1 VMVRRIHIAIV
12 EPSVIIRNGIVSVL
26 KRLNLDIDIVE
37 ISDMP
42 QLQSLLEKHNPDVVI
57 IDPTQI
63 GMISLQHIKE
73 NLCGSKKFIA
83 LQSNLAD
90 ASALKGY
97 DEFISLYDSAEQ
109 IKAKVESVI
118 SENKQDDSDK
128 QELSQREKEIV
139 SCIVKGLTNKQIAE
153 VLHLSVHTVMT
164 HRRNISGKLQI
175 HSSAGLAIYAIVNK
189 LVSLDEIKGLKNI

>member
-1 VMVRRIHIAIV
+1 MVRRIHIAIV
-12 EPSVIIRNGIVSVL
+12 EPSVIIRNGVVSVL

-42 QLQSLLEKHNPDVVI
+42 QLQGLLEKHNPDVVI

-63 GMISLQHIKE
+63 GMFSLQHIKE
-73 NLCGSKKFIA
+73 NLSGSKKFIA

-118 SENKQDDSDK
+118 SENEQDNSDK

-153 VLHLSVHTVMT
+153 TLHLSVHTVMT

-189 LVSLDEIKGLKNI
+189 LVSLDEIKNLKNI

>member
-1 VMVRRIHIAIV
+1 MVRRIHIAIV

-73 NLCGSKKFIA
+73 NLSGSKKFIA

-109 IKAKVESVI
+109 IKTKVESVI

>member
-1 VMVRRIHIAIV
+1 MVRRIHIAIV

-42 QLQSLLEKHNPDVVI
+42 QLQNLLEKHNPDVVI

-73 NLCGSKKFIA
+73 NLSGSKKFIA

-109 IKAKVESVI
+109 IKTKVESVI

-139 SCIVKGLTNKQIAE
+139 SSIVKGLTNKQIAE

>member
-1 VMVRRIHIAIV
+1 
-12 EPSVIIRNGIVSVL
+12 
-26 KRLNLDIDIVE
+26 
-37 ISDMP
+37 
-42 QLQSLLEKHNPDVVI
+42 
-57 IDPTQI
+57 
-63 GMISLQHIKE
+63 MISLQHIKE
-73 NLCGSKKFIA
+73 NLSGSKKFIA

-97 DEFISLYDSAEQ
+97 DEFISLYDSVEQ
-109 IKAKVESVI
+109 IKTKVESVI
-118 SENKQDDSDK
+118 SKNKQDDSDK

>member
-1 VMVRRIHIAIV
+1 MVRRIHIAIV
-12 EPSVIIRNGIVSVL
+12 EPSVIIRNGVVSVL

-42 QLQSLLEKHNPDVVI
+42 QLQILLEKHNPDVVI

-63 GMISLQHIKE
+63 GMFSLQHIKE
-73 NLCGSKKFIA
+73 NLSGSKKFIA

-118 SENKQDDSDK
+118 SENEQNNSDK

-153 VLHLSVHTVMT
+153 TLHLSVHTVMT

-189 LVSLDEIKGLKNI
+189 LVSLDEIKNLKNI

>member
-1 VMVRRIHIAIV
+1 MVRRIHIAIV
-12 EPSVIIRNGIVSVL
+12 EPSVIIRNGVVSVL

-42 QLQSLLEKHNPDVVI
+42 QLQGLLEKHNPDVVI

-63 GMISLQHIKE
+63 GMFSLQHIKE
-73 NLCGSKKFIA
+73 NLSGSKKFIA

-118 SENKQDDSDK
+118 SENEQDNSDK

-153 VLHLSVHTVMT
+153 TLHLSVHTVMT

-175 HSSAGLAIYAIVNK
+175 HSSAGLAIYAIVTK
-189 LVSLDEIKGLKNI
+189 LVSLDEIKNLKNI

>member
-1 VMVRRIHIAIV
+1 MVRRIHIAIV

-73 NLCGSKKFIA
+73 NLSGSKKFIA

-109 IKAKVESVI
+109 IKTKVESVI
-118 SENKQDDSDK
+118 SKNKQDDSDK

>member
-1 VMVRRIHIAIV
+1 MVRRIHIAIV
-12 EPSVIIRNGIVSVL
+12 EPSVIIRNGVVSVL

-42 QLQSLLEKHNPDVVI
+42 QLQGLLEKHNPDVVI

-63 GMISLQHIKE
+63 GMFSLQHIKE
-73 NLCGSKKFIA
+73 NLSGSKKFIA

-118 SENKQDDSDK
+118 SGNEQDNSDK

-153 VLHLSVHTVMT
+153 TLHLSVHTVMT

-189 LVSLDEIKGLKNI
+189 LVSLDEIKNLKNI

>member
-1 VMVRRIHIAIV
+1 MVRRIHIAIV
-12 EPSVIIRNGIVSVL
+12 EPSVIIRNGVVSVL

-42 QLQSLLEKHNPDVVI
+42 QLQGLLEKHNPDVVI

-63 GMISLQHIKE
+63 GMFSLQHIKE
-73 NLCGSKKFIA
+73 NLSGFKKFIA

-109 IKAKVESVI
+109 IKTKVESVI
-118 SENKQDDSDK
+118 SENEQDNSDK

-153 VLHLSVHTVMT
+153 TLHLSVHTVMT

-189 LVSLDEIKGLKNI
+189 LVSLDEIKNLKNI

>member
-1 VMVRRIHIAIV
+1 MVRRIHIAIV

-73 NLCGSKKFIA
+73 NLSGSKKFIA

-109 IKAKVESVI
+109 IKTKVETVI
-118 SENKQDDSDK
+118 SKNKQDDSDK

>member
-1 VMVRRIHIAIV
+1 MVRRIHIAIV
-12 EPSVIIRNGIVSVL
+12 EPSVIIRNGVVSVL

-42 QLQSLLEKHNPDVVI
+42 QLQGLLEKHNPDVVI

-63 GMISLQHIKE
+63 GMFSLQHIKE
-73 NLCGSKKFIA
+73 NLSGSKKFIA

-109 IKAKVESVI
+109 IKAKMESVI
-118 SENKQDDSDK
+118 SENEQDNSDK

-153 VLHLSVHTVMT
+153 TLHLSVHTVMT

-189 LVSLDEIKGLKNI
+189 LVSLDEIKNLKNI

>member
-1 VMVRRIHIAIV
+1 MVRRIHIAIV

-63 GMISLQHIKE
+63 GMFSLQHIKE
-73 NLCGSKKFIA
+73 NLSGSKKFIA

-109 IKAKVESVI
+109 IKTKVETVI
-118 SENKQDDSDK
+118 SKNKQDDSDK

>member
-1 VMVRRIHIAIV
+1 MVRRIHIAIV

-63 GMISLQHIKE
+63 GMFSLQHIKE
-73 NLCGSKKFIA
+73 NLSGSKKFIA

-109 IKAKVESVI
+109 IKTKVESVI

-189 LVSLDEIKGLKNI
+189 LVSLDEIKNLKNI

>member
-1 VMVRRIHIAIV
+1 MVRRIHIAIV
-12 EPSVIIRNGIVSVL
+12 EPSVIIRNGVVSVL

-42 QLQSLLEKHNPDVVI
+42 QLQGLLEKHNPDVVI

-63 GMISLQHIKE
+63 GMFSLQHIKE
-73 NLCGSKKFIA
+73 NLSGSKKFIA

-118 SENKQDDSDK
+118 SENKQDNSDK

-153 VLHLSVHTVMT
+153 TLHLSVHTVMT

-189 LVSLDEIKGLKNI
+189 LVSLDEIKNLKNI

>member
-1 VMVRRIHIAIV
+1 MVRRIHIAIV
-12 EPSVIIRNGIVSVL
+12 EPSVIIRNGVVSVL

-63 GMISLQHIKE
+63 GMFSLQHFKE
-73 NLCGSKKFIA
+73 NLSGSKKFIA

-109 IKAKVESVI
+109 IKTKVESVI

-189 LVSLDEIKGLKNI
+189 LVSLDEIKNLKNI

>member
-1 VMVRRIHIAIV
+1 MVRRIHIAIV

-63 GMISLQHIKE
+63 GMFSLQHIKE
-73 NLCGSKKFIA
+73 NLSGSKKFIA

-109 IKAKVESVI
+109 IKTKVESVI

-153 VLHLSVHTVMT
+153 ELHLSVHTVMT

-189 LVSLDEIKGLKNI
+189 LVSLDEIKNLKNI

>member
-1 VMVRRIHIAIV
+1 MVRRIHIAIV

-63 GMISLQHIKE
+63 GMFSLQHIKE
-73 NLCGSKKFIA
+73 NLSGSKKFIA

-97 DEFISLYDSAEQ
+97 DEFISLYDSVEQ
-109 IKAKVESVI
+109 IKTKVESVI
-118 SENKQDDSDK
+118 SKNKQDDSDK

-189 LVSLDEIKGLKNI
+189 LVSLDEIKNLKNI

>member
-1 VMVRRIHIAIV
+1 MVRRIHIAIV

-42 QLQSLLEKHNPDVVI
+42 QLQGLLEKHNPDVVI

-63 GMISLQHIKE
+63 GMFSLQHIKE
-73 NLCGSKKFIA
+73 NLSGSKKFIA

-109 IKAKVESVI
+109 IKTKVESVI
-118 SENKQDDSDK
+118 SENEQDNSDK

-153 VLHLSVHTVMT
+153 TLHLSVHTVMT

-189 LVSLDEIKGLKNI
+189 LVSLDEIKNLKNI

>member
-1 VMVRRIHIAIV
+1 MVRRIHIAIV
-12 EPSVIIRNGIVSVL
+12 EPSVIIRNGVVSVL

-42 QLQSLLEKHNPDVVI
+42 QLQGLLEKHNPDVVI

-63 GMISLQHIKE
+63 GMFSLQHIKE
-73 NLCGSKKFIA
+73 NLSGSKKFIA

-109 IKAKVESVI
+109 IKTKVESVI

-153 VLHLSVHTVMT
+153 ELHLSVHTVMT

-189 LVSLDEIKGLKNI
+189 LVSLDEIKNLKNI

>member
-1 VMVRRIHIAIV
+1 MVRRIHIAIV

-73 NLCGSKKFIA
+73 NLSGSKKFIA

-97 DEFISLYDSAEQ
+97 DEFISLYDTAEQ
-109 IKAKVESVI
+109 IKTKVESVI

-189 LVSLDEIKGLKNI
+189 LVSLDEIKNLKNI

>member
-1 VMVRRIHIAIV
+1 MVRRIHIAIV

-73 NLCGSKKFIA
+73 NLSGSKKFIA

-109 IKAKVESVI
+109 IKAKVESII

>member
-1 VMVRRIHIAIV
+1 MVRRIHIAIV

-73 NLCGSKKFIA
+73 NLSGSKKFIA

-109 IKAKVESVI
+109 IKTKVETVI
-118 SENKQDDSDK
+118 SKNKQDDSDK

-189 LVSLDEIKGLKNI
+189 LVSLDEIKNLKNI

>member
-1 VMVRRIHIAIV
+1 MVRRIHIAIV

-73 NLCGSKKFIA
+73 NLSGSKKFIA

-109 IKAKVESVI
+109 IKAKVESII

-189 LVSLDEIKGLKNI
+189 LVSLDEIKNLKNI

>member
-1 VMVRRIHIAIV
+1 MVRRIHIAIV

-73 NLCGSKKFIA
+73 NLSGSKKFIA

-97 DEFISLYDSAEQ
+97 DEFISLYDTAEQ
-109 IKAKVESVI
+109 IKTKVESVI

>member
-1 VMVRRIHIAIV
+1 MVRRIHIAIV

-63 GMISLQHIKE
+63 GMFSLQHIKE
-73 NLCGSKKFIA
+73 NLSGSKKFIA

-109 IKAKVESVI
+109 IKTKVESVI

>member
-1 VMVRRIHIAIV
+1 MVRRIHIAIV

-73 NLCGSKKFIA
+73 NLSGSKKFIA

-109 IKAKVESVI
+109 IKTKVESVI
-118 SENKQDDSDK
+118 SKNKQDDSDK

-175 HSSAGLAIYAIVNK
+175 HTSAGLAIYAIVNK
-189 LVSLDEIKGLKNI
+189 LVSLDEIKNLKNI

>member
-1 VMVRRIHIAIV
+1 MVRRIHIAIV
-12 EPSVIIRNGIVSVL
+12 EPSVIIRNGVVSVL

-42 QLQSLLEKHNPDVVI
+42 QLQGLLEKHNPDVVI

-63 GMISLQHIKE
+63 GMFSLQHIKE
-73 NLCGSKKFIA
+73 NLSGSKKFIA

-118 SENKQDDSDK
+118 SENEQDNYDK

-153 VLHLSVHTVMT
+153 TLHLSVHTVMT

-189 LVSLDEIKGLKNI
+189 LVSLDEIKNLKNI

>member
-1 VMVRRIHIAIV
+1 MVRRIHIAIV
-12 EPSVIIRNGIVSVL
+12 EPSVIIRNGVVAVL

-42 QLQSLLEKHNPDVVI
+42 QLQGLLEKHNPDVVI

-63 GMISLQHIKE
+63 GMFSLQHIKE
-73 NLCGSKKFIA
+73 NLSGSKKFIA

-118 SENKQDDSDK
+118 SENEQDNSDK

-153 VLHLSVHTVMT
+153 TLHLSVHTVMT

-189 LVSLDEIKGLKNI
+189 LVSLDEIKNLKNI

>member
-1 VMVRRIHIAIV
+1 MVRRIHIAIV
-12 EPSVIIRNGIVSVL
+12 EPSVIIRNGVVSVL

-42 QLQSLLEKHNPDVVI
+42 QLQGLLEKHNPDVVI

-63 GMISLQHIKE
+63 GMFSLQHIKE
-73 NLCGSKKFIA
+73 NLSGSKKFIA

-109 IKAKVESVI
+109 IKTKVESVI
-118 SENKQDDSDK
+118 SENEQDNSDK

-153 VLHLSVHTVMT
+153 TLHLSVHTVMT

-189 LVSLDEIKGLKNI
+189 LVSLDEIKNLKNI

>member
-1 VMVRRIHIAIV
+1 MVRRIHIAIV

-73 NLCGSKKFIA
+73 NLSGSKKFIA

-97 DEFISLYDSAEQ
+97 DEFISLYDTTEQ
-109 IKAKVESVI
+109 IKTKVESVI

>member
-1 VMVRRIHIAIV
+1 MVRRIHIAIV

-63 GMISLQHIKE
+63 GMFSLQHIKE
-73 NLCGSKKFIA
+73 NLSGSKKFIA

-97 DEFISLYDSAEQ
+97 DEFITLYDSAEQ
-109 IKAKVESVI
+109 IKTKVESVI

>member
-1 VMVRRIHIAIV
+1 MVRRIHIAIV
-12 EPSVIIRNGIVSVL
+12 EPSVIIRNGVVSVL

-42 QLQSLLEKHNPDVVI
+42 QLQGLLEKHNPDVVI

-63 GMISLQHIKE
+63 GMFSLQHIKE
-73 NLCGSKKFIA
+73 NLSGSKKFIA

-118 SENKQDDSDK
+118 SKNEQNNSDK

-153 VLHLSVHTVMT
+153 TLHLSVHTVMT

-189 LVSLDEIKGLKNI
+189 LVSLDEIKNLKNI

>member
-1 VMVRRIHIAIV
+1 MVRRIHIAIV
-12 EPSVIIRNGIVSVL
+12 EPSVIIRNGVVSVL

-42 QLQSLLEKHNPDVVI
+42 QLQGLLEKHNPDVVI

-63 GMISLQHIKE
+63 GMFSLQHIKE
-73 NLCGSKKFIA
+73 NLNGSKKFIA

>member
-1 VMVRRIHIAIV
+1 MVRRIHIAIV
-12 EPSVIIRNGIVSVL
+12 EPSVIIRNGVVSVL

-42 QLQSLLEKHNPDVVI
+42 QLQGLLEKHNPDVVI

-63 GMISLQHIKE
+63 GMFSLQHIKE
-73 NLCGSKKFIA
+73 NLSGSKKFIA

-118 SENKQDDSDK
+118 SKNEQDNSDK

-153 VLHLSVHTVMT
+153 TLHLSVHTVMT

-189 LVSLDEIKGLKNI
+189 LVSLDEIKNLKNI

>member
-1 VMVRRIHIAIV
+1 MVRRIHIAIV

-63 GMISLQHIKE
+63 GMFSLQHIKE
-73 NLCGSKKFIA
+73 NLSGSKKFIA

-109 IKAKVESVI
+109 IKAKMESVI
-118 SENKQDDSDK
+118 SENEQNNSDK

-153 VLHLSVHTVMT
+153 TLHLSVHTVMT

-189 LVSLDEIKGLKNI
+189 LVSLDEIKNLKNI

>member
-1 VMVRRIHIAIV
+1 MVRRIHIAIV

-42 QLQSLLEKHNPDVVI
+42 QLQILLEKHNPDVVI

-73 NLCGSKKFIA
+73 NLSGSKKFIA

-109 IKAKVESVI
+109 IKTKVETVI
-118 SENKQDDSDK
+118 SKNKQDDSDK

>member
-1 VMVRRIHIAIV
+1 MVRRIHIAIV
-12 EPSVIIRNGIVSVL
+12 EPSVIIRNGVVSVL

-42 QLQSLLEKHNPDVVI
+42 QLQGLLEKHNPDVVI

-63 GMISLQHIKE
+63 GMFSLQHIKE
-73 NLCGSKKFIA
+73 NLSGSKKFIA

>member
-1 VMVRRIHIAIV
+1 MVRRIHIAIV

-63 GMISLQHIKE
+63 GMFSLQHIKE
-73 NLCGSKKFIA
+73 NLSGSKKFIA